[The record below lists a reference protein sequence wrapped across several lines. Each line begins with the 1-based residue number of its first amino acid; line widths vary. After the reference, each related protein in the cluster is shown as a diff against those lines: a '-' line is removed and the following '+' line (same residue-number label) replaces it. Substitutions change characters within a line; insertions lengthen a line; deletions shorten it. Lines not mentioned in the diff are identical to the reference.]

1 VYVDSPVVKQLFG
14 EWGPIFPSLH
24 ATDARWSEDRNV
36 GDRIVGRTGAEDDE
50 QHQLMLLESQAVVKV
65 LKVEPYC
72 FVVASPRMISTIW
85 FACGG
90 SLSPLRSPLA
100 CGAKIDVVA
109 CT

>member
-1 VYVDSPVVKQLFG
+1 
-14 EWGPIFPSLH
+14 
-24 ATDARWSEDRNV
+24 
-36 GDRIVGRTGAEDDE
+36 
-50 QHQLMLLESQAVVKV
+50 MLLESQAVVKV